1 MNLLRHKLFFAGFLL
16 AVVVIGGSLGY
27 YLLALLHYHRPYWE
41 MADCLYMTVITLTTV
56 GFGEIID
63 VANVPWARFFT
74 VIILLSGLGIS
85 AYFVSTLTAF
95 LVEGELKNVFWRKR
109 MKELIGKLS
118 GHVILCGADHVGGN
132 VLAELIEKKVGFV
145 VIDHDEALVLRLQ
158 ARYGDFP
165 AIVGDPS
172 HDSCLR
178 EAGVAVA
185 AGVITTL
192 GDNRDNLCVVV
203 TCKAL
208 NPGLRMISRCNDI
221 EFVSKLELLGAEVVV
236 PSYIGGL
243 RMASQMI
250 RPRVVRYLDTML
262 RERECAVRI
271 EEVSIPPSSS
281 LVGMVVARL
290 NLSEFGNLLL
300 LAVLPG
306 DSGKTLYNPP
316 PDYMLRAGETLVFQA
331 EGEAVHRFLARYTQA
346 RG

>member
-1 MNLLRHKLFFAGFLL
+1 MSLLRHKLFFAGFLL

-27 YLLALLHYHRPYWE
+27 YLLALLNYRRPVWE
-41 MADCLYMTVITLTTV
+41 LADCLYMTFITLTTV

-63 VANVPWARFFT
+63 VASVPGARFFT
-74 VIILLSGLGIS
+74 VVILLCGLGIS

-109 MKELIGKLS
+109 MKERIGKLS
-118 GHVILCGADHVGGN
+118 GHVILCGADSVGGN
-132 VLAELIEKKVGFV
+132 VLAELIEKKIDFV
-145 VIDHDEALVLRLQ
+145 VIDHDEGLVLRLQ
-158 ARYGDFP
+158 ERYGDFP

-185 AGVITTL
+185 SGVITTL
-192 GDNRDNLCVVV
+192 GDDRDNLCVVV

-208 NPGLRMISRCNDI
+208 NPGLRMISSCRNI

-262 RERECAVRI
+262 RERDCPVRI
-271 EEVSIPPSSS
+271 EEVTTPPGSP
-281 LVGMVVARL
+281 LVGVAVSRL
-290 NLSEFGNLLL
+290 NLDEFGNLLL
-300 LAVLPG
+300 LAVLGG
-306 DSGKTLYNPP
+306 DSGQPLYNPP
-316 PDYMLRAGETLVFQA
+316 AAYAIRAGDTLVFQA
-331 EGEAVHRFLARYTQA
+331 EGEAVHRFQARYTQG